1 MDYDNQTL
9 HGNIVRDNAGNDRC
23 KRKNPWCIKHFL
35 LYKSTPGETIE
46 NEGTF
51 LRAVLSAFIAV

>member
-9 HGNIVRDNAGNDRC
+9 RENIVRDDDEGDNRR

-35 LYKSTPGETIE
+35 LYESTSRETNRRYKE
-46 NEGTF
+46 VF
-51 LRAVLSAFIAV
+51 FRRSS